1 MVNILSKFYYRL
13 IVIFSLLA
21 LLSPTAILYLAIENK
36 PYVDR
41 NVTILPEQIERIKH
55 IIDTHHHEAYSGN
68 IALAW
73 ILPED
78 FDTAINYLAHFLAN
92 SRAQTALYDGEAL
105 LRLTYPLPG
114 NVLSGYLNFETTFT
128 ETSHLPL
135 PQSIRIGNF
144 LIPEFLTGLFVKHG
158 LRWLQN
164 NHLEFRAG
172 LDALQH
178 IKISQEGIRILYRW
192 EGELFEKTNDMTAGM
207 SIISKQEQEQVFRYH
222 LMLANNQHVKNRTTI
237 PLSELLAPAMLLAS
251 QHSINGNPSE
261 ENRAAILATTL
272 HVLNLPLKLLFP
284 EASNLSEPIR
294 VNVTLDG
301 RGDFAKHFMVS
312 AAIAAYADTLLADA
326 IGLYKE
332 IEDSRAGSGFSF
344 NDIAANRAG
353 TRFAEQAIANRTSAL
368 KLQKVMSSGLKD
380 TDLMPAWTDLPE
392 HLPESVFIAR
402 FGGIDTPRYQQ
413 MMKKIDQRVASLRIL
428 H

>member
-1 MVNILSKFYYRL
+1 VINILSKFYYRL
-13 IVIFSLLA
+13 IAFCLLFF
-21 LLSPTAILYLAIENK
+21 LLSPITILYLAIENK

-41 NVTILPEQIERIKH
+41 KVTILPEHIERIKYL
-55 IIDTHHHEAYSGN
+55 IDTHRDEAYSGK
-68 IALAW
+68 IAIAW
-73 ILPED
+73 IPPED
-78 FDTAINYLAHFLAN
+78 FDMAINYLAHLFAN
-92 SRAQTALYDGEAL
+92 GRAQTALNDGEAL

-128 ETSHLPL
+128 ETNHLPL

-144 LIPEFLTGLFVKHG
+144 LIPEFLTSLFVKHG

-164 NHLEFRAG
+164 NHLKFHAG
-172 LDALQH
+172 LEALQH

-192 EGELFEKTNDMTAGM
+192 EEGLFEKTSDMTAGM
-207 SIISKQEQEQVFRYH
+207 SIMSKQEQERVFRYH
-222 LMLANNQHVKNRTTI
+222 LMLANNQSVKNRTTI
-237 PLSELLAPAMLLAS
+237 PLSELLASAMMLAS
-251 QHSINGNPSE
+251 QHSINGNPLE

-272 HVLNLPLKLLFP
+272 HVLNQPLKLLFP

-294 VNVTLDG
+294 IKVTLDG
-301 RGDFAKHFMVS
+301 REDFAKHFMVS

-332 IEDSRAGSGFSF
+332 IEDSRSGSGFSF

-368 KLQKVMSSGLKD
+368 KLQKLISSELND
-380 TDLMPAWTDLPE
+380 TDLMPDWADLPE
-392 HLPESVFIAR
+392 HMPESVFIAR
-402 FGGIDTPRYQQ
+402 FGSIDTPRYQQ
-413 MMKKIDQRVASLRIL
+413 MMKIIDQRVAALRIL